1 MTLCWSPNRS
11 KVTKF
16 MRQGLIVIVSAGLA
30 ACSNLS
36 AGNLFSHYSQQTSSM
51 YQLLSSGQYSQAIE
65 QLPDGVAGDI
75 LDNMERGRLEL
86 LNANYPS
93 SLAAFNASDVAVKEW
108 QQQAS
113 VSISESANT
122 VGSFLTNDNL
132 RSYQPSD
139 YELGF
144 LHLYLS
150 LNYLKKGDLEGAL
163 VEVRRANLVQEQAK
177 KEREK
182 ELRSAERSAK
192 EQGISPNLGSV
203 LSRYPSAGKTLQEIQ
218 NGYLFFYSGLLFET
232 EGNLNSAYIDYKR
245 ALAVAPDNNVV
256 IDATLRTATKLGM
269 RQDLAQLTR
278 RYGKYQPLPRHQG
291 RVIVID
297 EQSVVK
303 ALQSWKLP
311 LPLYDSHGNTGI
323 YNLALPYYPNTK
335 KKNVPPLRLNE
346 QNITG
351 STVVNVNAMAERDL
365 TERLP
370 AMVVRQALRIV
381 AKDGLRKTTRGSS
394 NEELGNL
401 LFNIYNTLSEQP
413 DTRSWQTLPA
423 QVQLYS
429 ETLSAG
435 KHRLSWNGEQLEFD
449 VSKGKTTLIWASRQ
463 GISTTWW
470 QIKLGEI

>member
-269 RQDLAQLTR
+269 KQDLAQLTR

-297 EQSVVK
+297 EQSVVDRK
-303 ALQSWKLP
+303 S
-311 LPLYDSHGNTGI
+311 
-323 YNLALPYYPNTK
+323 
-335 KKNVPPLRLNE
+335 
-346 QNITG
+346 
-351 STVVNVNAMAERDL
+351 VV
-365 TERLP
+365 
-370 AMVVRQALRIV
+370 
-381 AKDGLRKTTRGSS
+381 
-394 NEELGNL
+394 
-401 LFNIYNTLSEQP
+401 
-413 DTRSWQTLPA
+413 
-423 QVQLYS
+423 
-429 ETLSAG
+429 
-435 KHRLSWNGEQLEFD
+435 
-449 VSKGKTTLIWASRQ
+449 
-463 GISTTWW
+463 
-470 QIKLGEI
+470 